1 MISETSLRSIVLCA
15 SLALTASHD
24 VFAQQWSPAPPETRC
39 PSPWGANDERGAA
52 NRMGPEMVL
61 RGLRLVKEGKVYEL
75 GRVLEP
81 GMPTFGTR
89 RFSIQTVRSDGSSGS
104 NRLRGNEELV
114 VTELGQ
120 VGTQF
125 DALPHIAIDDML
137 YNCVKIQDVATRSG
151 FTKLG
156 VEKVGGIVT
165 RGVLLDVAGV
175 KGAAMLE
182 AGYEITVSDL
192 AEAMK
197 RQGVTIGA
205 GDAILIHTGWGR
217 LWMKDNAKF
226 NSGQPGIGIA
236 AAQWLAN
243 ANPILVGSDNW
254 GIEVQPQPNQDLV
267 FPVHQILLATHGIFQ
282 LENLDLDALVRDKVS
297 EFAFVVLPLKLKGGT
312 GSTVAPIALK

>member
-1 MISETSLRSIVLCA
+1 MISETPLRSIVICA
-15 SLALTASHD
+15 GLALMASHD
-24 VFAQQWSPAPPETRC
+24 ALAQQWSPASPDKRC

-52 NRMGPEMVL
+52 NRMGPEAVL

-81 GMPTFGTR
+81 AMPTYGTR
-89 RFSIQTVRSDGSSGS
+89 RFGIQTARSSGPTGT
-104 NRLRGNEELV
+104 NHLRGNEELV

-137 YNCVKIQDVATRSG
+137 YNCVKIEDVATRTG

-165 RGVLLDVAGV
+165 RGVLLDVAAV
-175 KGAAMLE
+175 KGVAMLE
-182 AGYEITVSDL
+182 AGYEITVTDL
-192 AEAMK
+192 EEAMK

-205 GDAILIHTGWGR
+205 GDAVLVHTGWSR
-217 LWMKDNAKF
+217 LWMKDNAKY

-236 AAQWLAN
+236 AAEWLAK

-254 GIEVQPQPNQDLV
+254 GLEVQPQPNKDLA

-297 EFAFVVLPLKLKGGT
+297 DFAFVVLPLKIKGGT